1 MHLLSSWP
9 LKENI
14 YGSVNLGCVSIMEI
28 TEAGPG
34 PGDSDDLNSQTS
46 RLIEN
51 NESTQMVE
59 PTANFHTINME
70 AAQTEHSSHHPGKN
84 TFNRRKCAMEA
95 PSSSDGANNL
105 ESQMV
110 N

>member
-1 MHLLSSWP
+1 
-9 LKENI
+9 
-14 YGSVNLGCVSIMEI
+14 
-28 TEAGPG
+28 
-34 PGDSDDLNSQTS
+34 
-46 RLIEN
+46 
-51 NESTQMVE
+51 MVE

>member
-51 NESTQMVE
+51 NESTTKWLNPQ
-59 PTANFHTINME
+59 PISTQSI
-70 AAQTEHSSHHPGKN
+70 
-84 TFNRRKCAMEA
+84 
-95 PSSSDGANNL
+95 
-105 ESQMV
+105 
-110 N
+110 